1 MKTLPLTR
9 LLTWLGLRDEGLSQR
24 VESPTASSAH
34 LTELSQLDILLGKDF
49 DSMKAFLT
57 RKVSSRW
64 ETLCQYLMVRMI
76 AKRAVGIMPSSP

>member
-57 RKVSSRW
+57 RKVSSR
-64 ETLCQYLMVRMI
+64 
-76 AKRAVGIMPSSP
+76 